1 MPLPSPSGYMLH
13 RVPMSSLRDACSCH
27 ACMQCFPL
35 ILVDAQSWPSCMH
48 ASGSEHAHPF
58 LTRQHTLHDLPFSP
72 VCQQNS
78 TLVLTA
84 EHRDRNAHE
93 PSGEPETL
101 WGRMQVGRWGGLD
114 QQLWDVVQLCEDA
127 GWG

>member
-1 MPLPSPSGYMLH
+1 MTHPSRHILIPSVATWLL
-13 RVPMSSLRDACSCH
+13 S
-27 ACMQCFPL
+27 
-35 ILVDAQSWPSCMH
+35 
-48 ASGSEHAHPF
+48 
-58 LTRQHTLHDLPFSP
+58 
-72 VCQQNS
+72 QNS